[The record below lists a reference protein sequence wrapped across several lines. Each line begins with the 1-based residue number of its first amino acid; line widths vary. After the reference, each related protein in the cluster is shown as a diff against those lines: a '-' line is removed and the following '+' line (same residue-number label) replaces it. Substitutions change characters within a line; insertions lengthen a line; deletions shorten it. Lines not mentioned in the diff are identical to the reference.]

1 VKKLIIP
8 FHFICCVH
16 GHSQAIHYS
25 SGVTYTGLGAYS
37 QQFTQAFSFLSNQ
50 AALSHLARKS
60 AGMYTEKR
68 FGMAALALHTA
79 SAAMPVKGGGVGL
92 ALQFAGFPAF
102 HESRVALAYG
112 KELGT
117 GSLGLQCNYHQVYMA
132 GYGSDAAIGFELGAL
147 WSLTPKLV
155 AGVQVANPLGG
166 KFFQN
171 RQEKLA
177 AVYQLGAGYQASEQV
192 CISGRLI
199 KEENRPLNVLAG
211 IQYNIVSN
219 RLFAQFGMASA
230 TAAPFFG
237 TGWQWRNCRM
247 DVVLHY
253 HPQLGFSP
261 GLLLIFYGK
270 QKDAD

>member
-1 VKKLIIP
+1 MKKLFIP
-8 FHFICCVH
+8 FHLVCCLH
-16 GHSQAIHYS
+16 GHSQVIHYS
-25 SGVTYTGLGAYS
+25 SGLTYAGLGAYS

-50 AALSHLARKS
+50 AALSHLSRTS

-68 FGMAALALHTA
+68 FGMAALSMHTA

-92 ALQFAGFPAF
+92 ALQFAGLRAF
-102 HESRVALAYG
+102 HESRVSLAYG
-112 KELGT
+112 KDLGPI
-117 GSLGLQCNYHQVYMA
+117 SLGLQFNYHRVYMA
-132 GYGSDAAIGFELGAL
+132 GYGSNAAFGFELGAL
-147 WSLTPKLV
+147 WSLTSKVV

-166 KFFQN
+166 KMLKN
-171 RQEKLA
+171 APEKLA
-177 AVYQLGAGYQASEQV
+177 AVYQLGVGYQASEQV

-199 KEENRPLNVLAG
+199 KEENRPLHVLAG
-211 IQYNIVSN
+211 IQYNIVPN
-219 RLFAQFGMASA
+219 RLFAQLGMASG

>member
-1 VKKLIIP
+1 M
-8 FHFICCVH
+8 
-16 GHSQAIHYS
+16 
-25 SGVTYTGLGAYS
+25 
-37 QQFTQAFSFLSNQ
+37 
-50 AALSHLARKS
+50 AALS
-60 AGMYTEKR
+60 M
-68 FGMAALALHTA
+68 HTA
-79 SAAMPVKGGGVGL
+79 SAAMPVKRGGVGL

-102 HESRVALAYG
+102 YESRVALAYA
-112 KELGT
+112 KDLGPV
-117 GSLGLQCNYHQVYMA
+117 SLGLQCNYHRVYMA

-147 WSLTPKLV
+147 WPLTRKLV
-155 AGVQVANPLGG
+155 AGMQMANPLGG

-177 AVYQLGAGYQASEQV
+177 AVYQLGAGYQVSEQV

-211 IQYNIVSN
+211 IQYNVVAN
-219 RLFAQFGMASA
+219 RLFAHLGIASA

-237 TGWQWRNCRM
+237 TGRQWRNCRM

-253 HPQLGFSP
+253 HPQLGFTP

-270 QKDAD
+270 QKGAD